1 MCELTAQVTSSLLQ
15 FPEVTIE
22 ALGDDE
28 TAQDVGLYGKIAT
41 GRNGLS
47 WLACGAH
54 LELLNSI
61 TGERLSAYR
70 FCGIGE
76 QPPTILAV
84 KEFCWLKRTGLLI
97 GLKESEGSILCLY
110 DLSVSRVVKAVFLP
124 GKVTGIEPIVNHGG
138 ATASTQRLNQSLRW
152 FFGIVAVVTDTG
164 HVLLIDLCLD
174 DFSCSQSEQEP
185 ADLEVVN
192 GSPAEIPRMRENVM
206 REGRHL
212 CFQLQNPSGIAATA
226 VRYVL
231 RTNHLVVGFANGY
244 VQLWNLKTLKQEY
257 CSQLEGGNVPVYA
270 FTFQEPEN
278 DPRNCCYL
286 WAVQS
291 AQDGEGDV
299 VSLHLLQLAFG
310 DRKCLTSGQILYEG
324 LEYCEERYTQD
335 LTYEVLSSRT
345 RNTNARLLGCQTL
358 EKFRNHA
365 DREESVAEAT
375 SPDTSVSVFSW
386 QVNTYGQRKPSTYL
400 GIFDI
405 NRWYHAQMPDSLRAG
420 EKLGNCPYFALWSL
434 DAVVNMT
441 FPYYLLDVIVHERS
455 LSRGVPPSYPPPEQ
469 FFNPSTY
476 NFDATCLLNT
486 GVVHIT
492 GSGFQKETLNYL
504 KKVGPFL
511 SEAIPDGYS
520 RCLMA
525 GLLSPRL
532 ADVQPSCLSQEEKLE
547 AILSAAVE
555 SSSLGLITGCIKQ
568 WTTEEQ
574 PRSAASLRFVLEWTW
589 KKITRTKEELD
600 NICISLFDGS
610 CHFIDSHTLQSLQH
624 CQMLLSN
631 LTTIVSCF
639 LTEAQELT
647 ERGLVDLMNKRIVGT
662 LLSQYAQIVLW
673 FCRAGLLPEGS
684 DDADL
689 LQLSR
694 PIYNYP
700 VIQNYYTN
708 RRHKLERLS
717 KGKWCSDCLLID
729 GMVSETGDNIEQL
742 WKKDEGGTGKYPPST
757 LHALLD
763 VYLLENVDE
772 TTKHAIAIY
781 LLLDVLSSA
790 PNKNES
796 SIESFPPAFAIPVG
810 LVNLIQGFWLLD
822 HNDHENGLDRILHPA
837 TSRSLS
843 SWQHVRIIQALMCQ
857 GEYRKALRYMQAMK
871 PSMTSSSEVK
881 LHLTVLLFNSSM
893 VEAWHLLRLNANRIN
908 VEDLLRH
915 MYELCQ
921 ENGLMEEL
929 LKLPF
934 TGTEQDCLEKFLKNS
949 GNLQN
954 QEFLLVHHLQR
965 ANYVPALQLNQSLK
979 ASLNDHDP
987 QIRERTAA
995 RNSILEQYGKVL
1007 PTVQRKLA
1015 TERIKPYH
1023 HFATLR
1029 EVKRPKPLSTVARQS
1044 TSGGVTTR
1052 ATFINSVLS
1061 KVNEVWLKN
1070 MQGATLSPFN
1080 SPKCSEQSSVDLVL
1094 KSTEVCDAFV
1104 GTPIKTSSRKISR
1117 LLDSMRQLKS
1127 HTMLKEE
1134 PPRCEQIKTNSS
1146 WMTNSPL
1153 QSRAVRTG
1161 HLGCISKASELKLL
1175 QTPPVVKRA
1184 RAFTASEP
1192 TFASFAPQSILRSNL
1207 RPTPMASPCAS
1218 PSRSS
1223 TPPLRAKETKI
1234 CFVKEKQSIRWTGD
1248 AAADELQLPRLSKR
1262 IPRTPSIESWPSTP
1276 ENLVASELSPDNGVL
1291 FERVEVV
1298 NLSGTDKDASKDD
1311 VDSSGRTED
1320 WSMEEYVDAAESL
1333 DRGDTSKD
1341 REKTVS
1347 VDELIFNKEER
1358 IISCDRTTV
1367 DAVDRDVTSDQD
1379 VDISQSKI
1387 EEVLK
1392 NEKLFHVDNEQH
1404 PFECEEVLEIDKNE
1418 NTSLLVND
1426 ATEFMGSSSEEAV
1439 LPAHNLITSDEGE
1452 TMHPETSE
1460 EQVLSPIPGEKKGLV
1475 QDEDSLL
1482 PSTSDTDLDEEDVPR
1497 TESRNEKNESA
1508 LSGYKE
1514 SDVKMM
1520 DDVAE
1525 CTQNESLAILIPVN
1539 TQFLQNVNDGL
1550 EVDAPVEESCS
1561 TVAIELK
1568 EYEPVVFGTV
1578 LLAGERDIG
1587 FPDQS
1592 NDKAS
1597 EVEGDEVCVT
1607 ECHNMQENMTL
1618 ILKDGNRD
1626 EAVEQLTLTEVKQ
1639 KAALFENRKAVLFES
1654 LETKIS
1660 ESINENPENYA
1671 FESEEN
1677 LCIKHNYFILE
1688 PLEDDHKVADPLPCV
1703 SDPIKVNITHNL
1715 TEVLKGGE
1723 LTDNSTE
1730 VFKAG
1735 ESIDNSTEVLKGGQ
1749 STDNSTEVL
1758 EGRLTDN
1765 SKEVLKEGKP
1775 IDNSKE
1781 VLKEGQATDY
1791 LTEVLKE
1798 GQLTDNSTEVLEG
1811 QPTDNS
1817 TKVLAGQRTD
1827 NLSEVLEGQPT
1838 DNSTEVLEGQPTD
1851 NSTEVLNGGQPNE
1864 EKMSEFIK
1872 SPILVDTGIT
1882 KKRNGLRKRES
1893 MEETDADESEELNRK
1908 VVQSKQIEAV
1918 VMPTRS
1924 LRGKSKVGEI
1934 SSLDNEE
1941 LVLVE
1946 IQKVK
1951 PKIKI
1956 PVTPR
1961 RSTRRTV
1968 TGMDEI
1974 VKNNVEEHKGIPL
1987 DQKTDSL
1994 HTTTTTRS
2002 TRKSNISR
2010 THDAEA
2016 NMPHLVMLPI
2026 LKSTRRSVAIRADTE
2041 LILDS
2046 SMRTP
2051 LHQKAEV
2058 ISISQRS
2065 SRQKRKKLSDVG
2077 ALLDNSLSK
2086 LEINEHIPVVPTPI
2100 RLTRSRAKGAHLV
2113 ALENIAELTSNI
2125 EVTLPVKSDN
2135 TRRRQHVT
2143 NKETIKPVVKD
2154 DIVDDRQEEQ
2164 LTVTFTHK
2172 PTRRKSGKDSELH
2185 PIILAEEDSYAFSPP
2200 LTRSSRK
2207 LKVEKPTLL
2216 DSPVQQPEFLFSTPL
2231 TRSSRRTNK
2240 APLQTVKEKDLD
2252 ILEDDVPKIK
2262 EFRKEE
2268 VEKSKQ
2274 GEKVCTRS
2282 RTTRLRMKK
2291 SPRVTK
2297 KASWS
2302 APPVEIKFLSPLAS
2316 PLDSLS
2322 GKRKEAEDDAGS
2334 VEHKMTLRHKR
2345 KKLIPM
2351 FRKPVTR
2358 RKVNRPL

>member
-22 ALGDDE
+22 ALSDDDS
-28 TAQDVGLYGKIAT
+28 AQDVGLYGKIAT

-76 QPPTILAV
+76 HPPTILAV

-124 GKVTGIEPIVNHGG
+124 GKVVAIEPIVNHGG

-174 DFSCSQSEQEP
+174 NFACSQSEQDP

-212 CFQLQNPSGIAATA
+212 CFQLQSPSGIAATA
-226 VRYVL
+226 IRYVL
-231 RTNHLVVGFANGY
+231 RTNQLVVGFANGY
-244 VQLWNLKTLKQEY
+244 VQLWNLKSLKKEY
-257 CSQLEGGNVPVYA
+257 HSQLEGGNVPVYA

-335 LTYEVLSSRT
+335 LTNEVLSSRM
-345 RNTNARLLGCQTL
+345 RNTNARLLCCQTI

-365 DREESVAEAT
+365 DREESMTEAT

-386 QVNTYGQRKPSTYL
+386 QMNTYGQRKPSTYL

-434 DAVVNMT
+434 DTVVDMT
-441 FPYYLLDVIVHERS
+441 FPYYLLDVSVHERS

-486 GVVHIT
+486 GLVHIT

-504 KKVGPFL
+504 KKAGPFL

-568 WTTEEQ
+568 WTKEEQ

-600 NICISLFDGS
+600 NICIPLFDGS
-610 CHFIDSHTLQSLQH
+610 CHFIDPHTLQSLQH

-662 LLSQYAQIVLW
+662 LLSQYAQVVLW

-684 DDADL
+684 DDTDL

-729 GMVSETGDNIEQL
+729 GMVSETGDHIKQL

-781 LLLDVLSSA
+781 LLLDVLSSV

-822 HNDHENGLDRILHPA
+822 HNDHENALDRILHPA

-857 GEYRKALRYMQAMK
+857 GEYRKALRYIQAMK
-871 PSMTSSSEVK
+871 PSMSSSSEVK
-881 LHLTVLLFNSSM
+881 LHLTVLMFNRSM

-934 TGTEQDCLEKFLKNS
+934 TGTEQECLEKFLKNS

-979 ASLNDHDP
+979 TSLNDHDP
-987 QIRERTAA
+987 RIRERTAA

-1007 PTVQRKLA
+1007 PRIQRKLA
-1015 TERIKPYH
+1015 TERAKPYH
-1023 HFATLR
+1023 YLTTLH
-1029 EVKRPKPLSTVARQS
+1029 EVTRPKPLSTVARRS
-1044 TSGGVTTR
+1044 TSGSVITR

-1070 MQGATLSPFN
+1070 MQGATPSPLN
-1080 SPKCSEQSSVDLVL
+1080 SPRCKELPSVNVTLKTSEVP
-1094 KSTEVCDAFV
+1094 DAFV
-1104 GTPIKTSSRKISR
+1104 GTPINTSSQKISR
-1117 LLDSMRQLKS
+1117 LLDSVRQLKS
-1127 HTMLKEE
+1127 YTTSKAE
-1134 PPRCEQIKTNSS
+1134 PTHVETKSILR
-1146 WMTNSPL
+1146 MTASPL
-1153 QSRAVRTG
+1153 ESCTINTAHFG
-1161 HLGCISKASELKLL
+1161 SISKAAELKLL

-1184 RAFTASEP
+1184 RAFTSSEA
-1192 TFASFAPQSILRSNL
+1192 TFASFTPQSILRPSL
-1207 RPTPMASPCAS
+1207 RPTPLASPCAS

-1223 TPPLRAKETKI
+1223 TPPLRSKETKI
-1234 CFVKEKQSIRWTGD
+1234 SFVKEKPAIRWTNRD
-1248 AAADELQLPRLSKR
+1248 IAADEFELPPSSKR
-1262 IPRTPSIESWPSTP
+1262 IPRTPSIESWPSTTDNQFTNELTP
-1276 ENLVASELSPDNGVL
+1276 ENEVQ
-1291 FERVEVV
+1291 FEHMEMVD
-1298 NLSGTDKDASKDD
+1298 LSGTDKDSIKDHI
-1311 VDSSGRTED
+1311 DSSGRTED
-1320 WSMEEYVDAAESL
+1320 LSMEEYVDAAESL

-1341 REKTVS
+1341 MGKVVF
-1347 VDELIFNKEER
+1347 VDELILNMEER
-1358 IISCDRTTV
+1358 ISSCDPTCVDVMDQRTTSHQGAEV
-1367 DAVDRDVTSDQD
+1367 
-1379 VDISQSKI
+1379 SQPET
-1387 EEVLK
+1387 EEVSDS
-1392 NEKLFHVDNEQH
+1392 EKLFNADNEQT
-1404 PFECEEVLEIDKNE
+1404 FEDINKNG
-1418 NTSLLVND
+1418 SPSPCSSND
-1426 ATEFMGSSSEEAV
+1426 AAV
-1439 LPAHNLITSDEGE
+1439 LLTHNLISSDEGE
-1452 TMHPETSE
+1452 TLHPEKTE
-1460 EQVLSPIPGEKKGLV
+1460 EQLLSQVPEEKEGLV
-1475 QDEDSLL
+1475 ENEDNLHPSSTDSDSLIVIGDEDI
-1482 PSTSDTDLDEEDVPR
+1482 PR
-1497 TESRNEKNESA
+1497 TESRNEENESA
-1508 LSGYKE
+1508 LPGTEKN
-1514 SDVKMM
+1514 DDKMM

-1525 CTQNESLAILIPVN
+1525 CTQDGSLSVLIPVN
-1539 TQFLQNVNDGL
+1539 THLLQDVNDRF
-1550 EVDAPVEESCS
+1550 EVEGPVEVSHS
-1561 TVAIELK
+1561 TVSKELK
-1568 EYEPVVFGTV
+1568 QHEGPDLDY
-1578 LLAGERDIG
+1578 
-1587 FPDQS
+1587 PDQS
-1592 NDKAS
+1592 SDKVNVVSDAEGV
-1597 EVEGDEVCVT
+1597 EVKVT
-1607 ECHNMQENMTL
+1607 PCPNIQENFTL
-1618 ILKDGNRD
+1618 ILEDDDGD
-1626 EAVEQLTLTEVKQ
+1626 VAVDQLLPSEMNQKPALVETES
-1639 KAALFENRKAVLFES
+1639 ES
-1654 LETKIS
+1654 LQAKLG
-1660 ESINENPENYA
+1660 ESIKDIPENNA
-1671 FESEEN
+1671 FESEE
-1677 LCIKHNYFILE
+1677 LPCTKHNSFVLE
-1688 PLEDDHKVADPLPCV
+1688 PLENKPEVAELLPSVPDTV
-1703 SDPIKVNITHNL
+1703 SVDV
-1715 TEVLKGGE
+1715 
-1723 LTDNSTE
+1723 
-1730 VFKAG
+1730 
-1735 ESIDNSTEVLKGGQ
+1735 IDNSACVIKGEDQ
-1749 STDNSTEVL
+1749 STTTS
-1758 EGRLTDN
+1758 
-1765 SKEVLKEGKP
+1765 
-1775 IDNSKE
+1775 
-1781 VLKEGQATDY
+1781 
-1791 LTEVLKE
+1791 TEVLKE
-1798 GQLTDNSTEVLEG
+1798 GHSATNSTEILKEG
-1811 QPTDNS
+1811 HSAT
-1817 TKVLAGQRTD
+1817 
-1827 NLSEVLEGQPT
+1827 
-1838 DNSTEVLEGQPTD
+1838 NSTEIFTEGHLVT
-1851 NSTEVLNGGQPNE
+1851 NSTEILKEDWSQE
-1864 EKMSEFIK
+1864 EKLPELIK
-1872 SPILVDTGIT
+1872 SPVQVESEIT
-1882 KKRNGLRKRES
+1882 KETSVQKEVKETKPDRSEVSRKA
-1893 MEETDADESEELNRK
+1893 TQQ
-1908 VVQSKQIEAV
+1908 VEAV
-1918 VMPTRS
+1918 ATPTRS
-1924 LRGKSKVGEI
+1924 LRSRSSKVGEI
-1934 SSLDNEE
+1934 STRDKGE
-1941 LVLVE
+1941 LE
-1946 IQKVK
+1946 SNVK
-1951 PKIKI
+1951 CKTEMPA
-1956 PVTPR
+1956 TPR
-1961 RSTRRTV
+1961 RRTRRTVIGIDEIVETNLGELKGMQVDRETGSLHTTPRSTRKTNTRRACDTKANLPDSNVTRSETVPVLRSTRRSIAV
-1968 TGMDEI
+1968 R
-1974 VKNNVEEHKGIPL
+1974 P
-1987 DQKTDSL
+1987 
-1994 HTTTTTRS
+1994 
-2002 TRKSNISR
+2002 
-2010 THDAEA
+2010 
-2016 NMPHLVMLPI
+2016 
-2026 LKSTRRSVAIRADTE
+2026 DTE
-2041 LILDS
+2041 QALDS
-2046 SMRTP
+2046 TLKTP
-2051 LHQKAEV
+2051 LNQHVEV
-2058 ISISQRS
+2058 TSVSQRA
-2065 SRQKRKKLSDVG
+2065 SRQKRNKLSEVS
-2077 ALLDNSLSK
+2077 ALLNNPLSV
-2086 LEINEHIPVVPTPI
+2086 LEITEHVPVVPTPS

-2113 ALENIAELTSNI
+2113 ALENIAELTSNVKI
-2125 EVTLPVKSDN
+2125 TLPVKSQT
-2135 TRRRQHVT
+2135 TRKQPVRS
-2143 NKETIKPVVKD
+2143 KETPKPVVKT
-2154 DIVDDRQEEQ
+2154 DIVNDRQEEQ
-2164 LTVTFTHK
+2164 LTVTVTHK
-2172 PTRRKSGKDSELH
+2172 PTRRKSGKDSETHEL
-2185 PIILAEEDSYAFSPP
+2185 ILAEEDSFA
-2200 LTRSSRK
+2200 
-2207 LKVEKPTLL
+2207 
-2216 DSPVQQPEFLFSTPL
+2216 FSTPL
-2231 TRSSRRTNK
+2231 TRSSKKSKVEKTTVQDSSVQPPEFLFSTPITRSRKPNK
-2240 APLQTVKEKDLD
+2240 APLQIVKEQDLD
-2252 ILEDDVPKIK
+2252 ILKNDTPKI
-2262 EFRKEE
+2262 EEVRKEE
-2268 VEKSKQ
+2268 GKEEEEKM
-2274 GEKVCTRS
+2274 CTRS
-2282 RTTRLRMKK
+2282 RTTRLRTKK
-2291 SPRVTK
+2291 SSGETK

-2302 APPVEIKFLSPLAS
+2302 APPVEIEFLSPLAS

-2322 GKRKEAEDDAGS
+2322 SKRREAEDDAGS

-2345 KKLIPM
+2345 KKLIPV
-2351 FRKPVTR
+2351 FQKPVTR
-2358 RKVNRPL
+2358 RKVNRHK

>member
-22 ALGDDE
+22 ALSDDDS
-28 TAQDVGLYGKIAT
+28 AQDVGLYGKIAT

-76 QPPTILAV
+76 HPPTILAV

-124 GKVTGIEPIVNHGG
+124 GKVVAIEPIVNHGG

-174 DFSCSQSEQEP
+174 NFACSQSEQDP

-212 CFQLQNPSGIAATA
+212 CFQLQSPSGIAATA
-226 VRYVL
+226 IRYVL
-231 RTNHLVVGFANGY
+231 RTNQLVVGFANGY
-244 VQLWNLKTLKQEY
+244 VQLWNLKSLKKEY
-257 CSQLEGGNVPVYA
+257 HSQLEGGNVPVYA

-335 LTYEVLSSRT
+335 LTNEVLSSRM
-345 RNTNARLLGCQTL
+345 RNTNARLLCCQTI

-365 DREESVAEAT
+365 DREESMTEAT

-386 QVNTYGQRKPSTYL
+386 QMNTYGQRKPSTYL

-434 DAVVNMT
+434 DTVVDMT
-441 FPYYLLDVIVHERS
+441 FPYYLLDVSVHERS

-486 GVVHIT
+486 GLVHIT

-504 KKVGPFL
+504 KKAGPFL
-511 SEAIPDGYS
+511 SEAVPDGYS

-568 WTTEEQ
+568 WTKEEQ

-600 NICISLFDGS
+600 NICIPLFDGS
-610 CHFIDSHTLQSLQH
+610 CHFIDPHTLQSLQH

-662 LLSQYAQIVLW
+662 LLSQYAQVVLW
-673 FCRAGLLPEGS
+673 FCRAGLLPESS
-684 DDADL
+684 DDTDL

-700 VIQNYYTN
+700 VIQNYYIS

-729 GMVSETGDNIEQL
+729 GMVSETGDHIEQL

-781 LLLDVLSSA
+781 LLLDVLSSV

-822 HNDHENGLDRILHPA
+822 HNDHENALDRILHPA

-857 GEYRKALRYMQAMK
+857 GEYRKALRYIQAMK
-871 PSMTSSSEVK
+871 PSMSSSSEVK
-881 LHLTVLLFNSSM
+881 LHLTVLMFNRSM

-934 TGTEQDCLEKFLKNS
+934 TGTEQECLEKFLKNS

-965 ANYVPALQLNQSLK
+965 ANYVPALQLNQCLK
-979 ASLNDHDP
+979 TSLNDHDP
-987 QIRERTAA
+987 RIRERTAA

-1007 PTVQRKLA
+1007 PRVQRKLA
-1015 TERIKPYH
+1015 IERAKPYH
-1023 HFATLR
+1023 YLTTLH
-1029 EVKRPKPLSTVARQS
+1029 EVTRPKPLSTVARRS
-1044 TSGGVTTR
+1044 TSGSVITR

-1070 MQGATLSPFN
+1070 MQGATPSPLN
-1080 SPKCSEQSSVDLVL
+1080 SPRCKELPSVNMTLKTSEVP
-1094 KSTEVCDAFV
+1094 DAFV
-1104 GTPIKTSSRKISR
+1104 GTPINTSSQKISR
-1117 LLDSMRQLKS
+1117 LLDSVRQLKS
-1127 HTMLKEE
+1127 HTTSKAE
-1134 PPRCEQIKTNSS
+1134 PTHVETRSNLR
-1146 WMTNSPL
+1146 MTASPL
-1153 QSRAVRTG
+1153 ESCTINTAHFG
-1161 HLGCISKASELKLL
+1161 GISKTAELKLL

-1184 RAFTASEP
+1184 RAFTSSEA
-1192 TFASFAPQSILRSNL
+1192 TFASFTPQSILRPSL
-1207 RPTPMASPCAS
+1207 RPTPLASPCAS

-1223 TPPLRAKETKI
+1223 TPPLRSKETKI
-1234 CFVKEKQSIRWTGD
+1234 SFVKEKPTIRWTNRD
-1248 AAADELQLPRLSKR
+1248 VAAGEFELPPSSKR
-1262 IPRTPSIESWPSTP
+1262 IPRTPSIESWPSTTDNQFTSELTP
-1276 ENLVASELSPDNGVL
+1276 ENEVQ
-1291 FERVEVV
+1291 FEHMEMVD
-1298 NLSGTDKDASKDD
+1298 LSGTDKDSIKDHI
-1311 VDSSGRTED
+1311 DSSGRTED
-1320 WSMEEYVDAAESL
+1320 LSMEEYVDAAESL

-1341 REKTVS
+1341 MGKVVF
-1347 VDELIFNKEER
+1347 VDELILNMEER
-1358 IISCDRTTV
+1358 ISSCDPTCVDVMDKRTTSHQGAEV
-1367 DAVDRDVTSDQD
+1367 
-1379 VDISQSKI
+1379 SQPET
-1387 EEVLK
+1387 EEVSD
-1392 NEKLFHVDNEQH
+1392 NEKLFNADNEQT
-1404 PFECEEVLEIDKNE
+1404 FEDINKNG
-1418 NTSLLVND
+1418 SPSPCSSND
-1426 ATEFMGSSSEEAV
+1426 VAV
-1439 LPAHNLITSDEGE
+1439 LLTHNLISSDEGE
-1452 TMHPETSE
+1452 TLHPEKPE
-1460 EQVLSPIPGEKKGLV
+1460 EQLLSQVPEEKEGLV
-1475 QDEDSLL
+1475 ENEDNLHPSSTDSDSLIVI
-1482 PSTSDTDLDEEDVPR
+1482 DDENIPR
-1497 TESRNEKNESA
+1497 TEPRNEENESA
-1508 LSGYKE
+1508 LPGTEKN
-1514 SDVKMM
+1514 DDKMM

-1525 CTQNESLAILIPVN
+1525 CTQDGSLSVLIPVN
-1539 TQFLQNVNDGL
+1539 THLLQDVNDGF
-1550 EVDAPVEESCS
+1550 EVEGPVEVSHS
-1561 TVAIELK
+1561 TVSIELK
-1568 EYEPVVFGTV
+1568 QHEGPDLDY
-1578 LLAGERDIG
+1578 
-1587 FPDQS
+1587 PDQS
-1592 NDKAS
+1592 SDKANVVS
-1597 EVEGDEVCVT
+1597 DAEGVEVKVT
-1607 ECHNMQENMTL
+1607 PCPNIQENFTL
-1618 ILKDGNRD
+1618 ILEDDDDGD
-1626 EAVEQLTLTEVKQ
+1626 VAVEQLLPSEMNQKPALVETE
-1639 KAALFENRKAVLFES
+1639 
-1654 LETKIS
+1654 S
-1660 ESINENPENYA
+1660 ESSQTKLGESIKDIPENNA
-1671 FESEEN
+1671 FESEE
-1677 LCIKHNYFILE
+1677 LPCTKHNSFVLE
-1688 PLEDDHKVADPLPCV
+1688 PLENKPKVAEPLPCV
-1703 SDPIKVNITHNL
+1703 PDTVSVDVIDNSACVIKGEDQSTTTS
-1715 TEVLKGGE
+1715 TEILKEGHSA
-1723 LTDNSTE
+1723 TNSTE
-1730 VFKAG
+1730 VFTEGHLATNSTEILKEGHSATNSTEIFTEG
-1735 ESIDNSTEVLKGGQ
+1735 HLATNSTEILKEGNSATNSTEVFTEGHLA
-1749 STDNSTEVL
+1749 TNSTEI
-1758 EGRLTDN
+1758 
-1765 SKEVLKEGKP
+1765 LKEGHSAT
-1775 IDNSKE
+1775 NSTEIFTEGHLATNSTEILKGHSATNSTE
-1781 VLKEGQATDY
+1781 IFTEGHLVNNSTEILKEGHLAT
-1791 LTEVLKE
+1791 
-1798 GQLTDNSTEVLEG
+1798 NSTEIFTEG
-1811 QPTDNS
+1811 HLVT
-1817 TKVLAGQRTD
+1817 
-1827 NLSEVLEGQPT
+1827 
-1838 DNSTEVLEGQPTD
+1838 NSTEILKEDQ
-1851 NSTEVLNGGQPNE
+1851 SQE
-1864 EKMSEFIK
+1864 EKLPELIK
-1872 SPILVDTGIT
+1872 SPVQVESEIT
-1882 KKRNGLRKRES
+1882 KETSVQKEVKETKPDRSKVSRKA
-1893 MEETDADESEELNRK
+1893 TQQ
-1908 VVQSKQIEAV
+1908 VEAV
-1918 VMPTRS
+1918 ATPTRS
-1924 LRGKSKVGEI
+1924 LRSRSSKVGEI
-1934 SSLDNEE
+1934 STLDKGE
-1941 LVLVE
+1941 LE
-1946 IQKVK
+1946 SNVK
-1951 PKIKI
+1951 HKMEMPA
-1956 PVTPR
+1956 TPR
-1961 RSTRRTV
+1961 RRTRRTVVGIDEIVETNLGELKDMQVDRETGSLHTTPRSTRKTNTRRACDTKANLPDSNVTHSETVPVLRSTRRSIAV
-1968 TGMDEI
+1968 R
-1974 VKNNVEEHKGIPL
+1974 P
-1987 DQKTDSL
+1987 
-1994 HTTTTTRS
+1994 
-2002 TRKSNISR
+2002 
-2010 THDAEA
+2010 
-2016 NMPHLVMLPI
+2016 
-2026 LKSTRRSVAIRADTE
+2026 DTE
-2041 LILDS
+2041 QALDS
-2046 SMRTP
+2046 TLKTP
-2051 LHQKAEV
+2051 LNQHVEV
-2058 ISISQRS
+2058 TSVSQRA
-2065 SRQKRKKLSDVG
+2065 SRQKRNKLSEVS
-2077 ALLDNSLSK
+2077 ALLNNPLSV
-2086 LEINEHIPVVPTPI
+2086 LEITEHVPVVPTPS

-2113 ALENIAELTSNI
+2113 ALENIAELTSNVKI
-2125 EVTLPVKSDN
+2125 TLPVKSQT
-2135 TRRRQHVT
+2135 TRKQPVRS
-2143 NKETIKPVVKD
+2143 KETPKPVVKT
-2154 DIVDDRQEEQ
+2154 DIVNDRQEEQ
-2164 LTVTFTHK
+2164 LTVTVTHK
-2172 PTRRKSGKDSELH
+2172 PTRRKSGKDSETHEL
-2185 PIILAEEDSYAFSPP
+2185 ILAEEDSFA
-2200 LTRSSRK
+2200 
-2207 LKVEKPTLL
+2207 
-2216 DSPVQQPEFLFSTPL
+2216 FSTPL
-2231 TRSSRRTNK
+2231 TRSSKKSKVEKTTVQDSSVQPPEFLFSTPITRSRKPSK
-2240 APLQTVKEKDLD
+2240 APLQIVKEQDLD
-2252 ILEDDVPKIK
+2252 ILKNDTPKI
-2262 EFRKEE
+2262 EEVRKEE
-2268 VEKSKQ
+2268 GKEEEEKM
-2274 GEKVCTRS
+2274 CTRS
-2282 RTTRLRMKK
+2282 RTTRLRTKK
-2291 SPRVTK
+2291 SSGETK

-2302 APPVEIKFLSPLAS
+2302 APPVEIEFLSPLAS

-2322 GKRKEAEDDAGS
+2322 SKRREAEDDAGS

-2345 KKLIPM
+2345 KKLIPV
-2351 FRKPVTR
+2351 FQKPVTR
-2358 RKVNRPL
+2358 RKVNRHK

>member
-54 LELLNSI
+54 LELLSSV

-76 QPPTILAV
+76 HAPTILAV

-185 ADLEVVN
+185 ADLEVIN

-212 CFQLQNPSGIAATA
+212 CFQLQSPSGITATA
-226 VRYVL
+226 VRHVL

-375 SPDTSVSVFSW
+375 SPDTSVAVFSW

-486 GVVHIT
+486 GLVHIT

-568 WTTEEQ
+568 WTAEEQ

-600 NICISLFDGS
+600 NICIPLFDGS
-610 CHFIDSHTLQSLQH
+610 CHFVDSHTLQSLQH

-639 LTEAQELT
+639 LTEAQEMT

-857 GEYRKALRYMQAMK
+857 GEYRKALRYMQAIK

-929 LKLPF
+929 FKLPF

-965 ANYVPALQLNQSLK
+965 ANYVPALQLHQSLK
-979 ASLNDHDP
+979 MSLNDQDP

-1029 EVKRPKPLSTVARQS
+1029 EVTRPKPLSTVARQA

-1080 SPKCSEQSSVDLVL
+1080 SPKCSEQSSVNLVL

-1104 GTPIKTSSRKISR
+1104 GTPINTSSRKLSR

-1127 HTMLKEE
+1127 HTVLKED

-1146 WMTNSPL
+1146 WMTTSPL
-1153 QSRAVRTG
+1153 QSSAVKTSQ
-1161 HLGCISKASELKLL
+1161 LGYISKASELKLL

-1192 TFASFAPQSILRSNL
+1192 TFASFAPQSILRSSL
-1207 RPTPMASPCAS
+1207 RPTPIASPCAS

-1248 AAADELQLPRLSKR
+1248 AAADELQLPHLSKR
-1262 IPRTPSIESWPSTP
+1262 IPCTPSIESWPSTP
-1276 ENLVASELSPDNGVL
+1276 DNLVASEQTPDNEVL

-1298 NLSGTDKDASKDD
+1298 NLSGTDKDASKYD

-1341 REKTVS
+1341 RGKTVS

-1358 IISCDRTTV
+1358 IISCDHNTV
-1367 DAVDRDVTSDQD
+1367 NAVDRDVTSDQD
-1379 VDISQSKI
+1379 VDISQPKN
-1387 EEVLK
+1387 EEVLE
-1392 NEKLFHVDNEQH
+1392 NEKLFNVDNEH
-1404 PFECEEVLEIDKNE
+1404 PFECEVLEIDKNE
-1418 NTSLLVND
+1418 NTSPLVND

-1439 LPAHNLITSDEGE
+1439 LPAHNLISSDKGE

-1460 EQVLSPIPGEKKGLV
+1460 EQLLSQIPGEKKGLV
-1475 QDEDSLL
+1475 QNPVSLH
-1482 PSTSDTDLDEEDVPR
+1482 PSASDMDLGDVVPR

-1520 DDVAE
+1520 GDVAE
-1525 CTQNESLAILIPVN
+1525 CAQNESLAILIPVK
-1539 TQFLQNVNDGL
+1539 TQFLQNVNDGFD
-1550 EVDAPVEESCS
+1550 VDAPVEESCS
-1561 TVAIELK
+1561 SVAIELK
-1568 EYEPVVFGTV
+1568 QHEPVVFGAV
-1578 LLAGERDIG
+1578 LHAGEHFIG

-1592 NDKAS
+1592 DDKTS
-1597 EVEGDEVCVT
+1597 EVEGDEVRVT
-1607 ECHNMQENMTL
+1607 ECHNMQENITL
-1618 ILKDGNRD
+1618 ILKDGDRD
-1626 EAVEQLTLTEVKQ
+1626 AVEQLTSTEVKQ

-1660 ESINENPENYA
+1660 ESIKENPENYA
-1671 FESEEN
+1671 FESEEH
-1677 LCIKHNYFILE
+1677 LCIKHNSFILE
-1688 PLEDDHKVADPLPCV
+1688 PLEDDHKVADPLPGV
-1703 SDPIKVNITHNL
+1703 PDPIKVNITHNS
-1715 TEVLKGGE
+1715 TEVLKGDELTDNSPEVPKGGE

-1749 STDNSTEVL
+1749 PTDNSTEVL
-1758 EGRLTDN
+1758 EGGQWTDN
-1765 SKEVLKEGKP
+1765 SKEVLKEGQP

-1781 VLKEGQATDY
+1781 ALKEGQATDN
-1791 LTEVLKE
+1791 LNEVLKE
-1798 GQLTDNSTEVLEG
+1798 GQLTDNSTEVLED
-1811 QPTDNS
+1811 QP
-1817 TKVLAGQRTD
+1817 R
-1827 NLSEVLEGQPT
+1827 
-1838 DNSTEVLEGQPTD
+1838 DNSTEVLK
-1851 NSTEVLNGGQPNE
+1851 GGQPNV
-1864 EKMSEFIK
+1864 EKSEFIK

-1882 KKRNGLRKRES
+1882 KERNGLHKGES
-1893 MEETDADESEELNRK
+1893 MKETNADDSEELNRK
-1908 VVQSKQIEAV
+1908 VVQSKQMEAV

-1951 PKIKI
+1951 PKMKM
-1956 PVTPR
+1956 PATPR

-1974 VKNNVEEHKGIPL
+1974 VEEHKGIPL
-1987 DQKTDSL
+1987 DQKPDSL

-2010 THDAEA
+2010 TRDAED
-2016 NMPHLVMLPI
+2016 NMPHIEMLPI
-2026 LKSTRRSVAIRADTE
+2026 LRSTRRSVAIRADTE
-2041 LILDS
+2041 LILNS

-2058 ISISQRS
+2058 TSISQRS
-2065 SRQKRKKLSDVG
+2065 SRQKRKTLSEVG
-2077 ALLDNSLSK
+2077 ALLDNSLSV
-2086 LEINEHIPVVPTPI
+2086 LEINEHIPVVPTPS
-2100 RLTRSRAKGAHLV
+2100 RLTRSRAKGTHLV
-2113 ALENIAELTSNI
+2113 ALENIAELTSNV

-2135 TRRRQHVT
+2135 TRRRRPVT
-2143 NKETIKPVVKD
+2143 SKETTKSVVKD

-2172 PTRRKSGKDSELH
+2172 PTRRKSGKDTEPH
-2185 PIILAEEDSYAFSPP
+2185 AIILAEEDSYAFSPP
-2200 LTRSSRK
+2200 VTRSSRK

-2216 DSPVQQPEFLFSTPL
+2216 DSSVQQPEFLFSTPL
-2231 TRSSRRTNK
+2231 TKSRRRTSK

-2252 ILEDDVPKIK
+2252 ILEDDIPKIK
-2262 EFRKEE
+2262 ELRKEE
-2268 VEKSKQ
+2268 VEKSKR
-2274 GEKVCTRS
+2274 GEKVCTRG
-2282 RTTRLRMKK
+2282 RATRLRMRK

-2302 APPVEIKFLSPLAS
+2302 APSVEIEFLSPLAS

-2351 FRKPVTR
+2351 LRKPVTR

>member
-28 TAQDVGLYGKIAT
+28 SAQDVGLYGKIAT
-41 GRNGLS
+41 GRNGLA

-76 QPPTILAV
+76 HPPTILAV

-124 GKVTGIEPIVNHGG
+124 GKVSAIEPIVNHGG

-212 CFQLQNPSGIAATA
+212 CFQLQSPSGIAATA
-226 VRYVL
+226 MRYVL
-231 RTNHLVVGFANGY
+231 RTNQLVVGFANGY
-244 VQLWNLKTLKQEY
+244 VQLWNLKTLKKEY
-257 CSQLEGGNVPVYA
+257 YSQLEGGNVPVYA

-345 RNTNARLLGCQTL
+345 RNTNARLLGCQTI

-365 DREESVAEAT
+365 DREESMTEAT

-386 QVNTYGQRKPSTYL
+386 QMNTYGQRKPSTYL

-441 FPYYLLDVIVHERS
+441 FPYYLLDVLVHERS

-486 GVVHIT
+486 GLVHIT

-504 KKVGPFL
+504 KKAGPFL

-574 PRSAASLRFVLEWTW
+574 PRSSASLRFVLEWTW

-600 NICISLFDGS
+600 NTCIPLFDGS
-610 CHFIDSHTLQSLQH
+610 CHFIDPHTLQSLQH

-662 LLSQYAQIVLW
+662 LLSQYAQVVLW

-694 PIYNYP
+694 PLYNYP

-729 GMVSETGDNIEQL
+729 GMVSETGDHIEQL

-781 LLLDVLSSA
+781 LLLDILSSV

-843 SWQHVRIIQALMCQ
+843 PWQHVRIIQALMCQ

-871 PSMTSSSEVK
+871 PSMSSSSEVK
-881 LHLTVLLFNSSM
+881 LHLTVLLFNRSM

-934 TGTEQDCLEKFLKNS
+934 TGTEQECLEKFLKNS

-965 ANYVPALQLNQSLK
+965 ANYIPALQLNQSLK
-979 ASLNDHDP
+979 TSLNDHDP

-1007 PTVQRKLA
+1007 PRVQRKLA
-1015 TERIKPYH
+1015 TERVKPYH
-1023 HFATLR
+1023 HLTILR
-1029 EVKRPKPLSTVARQS
+1029 EVTRPKPLSTVAKRS
-1044 TSGGVTTR
+1044 TSGSVMTR

-1070 MQGATLSPFN
+1070 MQGATPSPLN
-1080 SPKCSEQSSVDLVL
+1080 SPRCSDLPSVNLAL
-1094 KSTEVCDAFV
+1094 KSTEVSDAFV
-1104 GTPIKTSSRKISR
+1104 GTPINTSSRRRSR
-1117 LLDSMRQLKS
+1117 LLDSVRQLKS
-1127 HTMLKEE
+1127 HTTLKAE
-1134 PPRCEQIKTNSS
+1134 PTCMQAKGNSS
-1146 WMTNSPL
+1146 WMTTSPL
-1153 QSRAVRTG
+1153 QSYTVNTG
-1161 HLGCISKASELKLL
+1161 YLGGISKASELKLL

-1184 RAFTASEP
+1184 RAFTSSET
-1192 TFASFAPQSILRSNL
+1192 TFANFTPQSILRSNL
-1207 RPTPMASPCAS
+1207 RPTPLASPCAS

-1223 TPPLRAKETKI
+1223 TPPLRTKETKI
-1234 CFVKEKQSIRWTGD
+1234 SFVKEKPTIRWTNGD
-1248 AAADELQLPRLSKR
+1248 AAEDELQLPPSSKR
-1262 IPRTPSIESWPSTP
+1262 IPRTPSIESWPSTTD
-1276 ENLVASELSPDNGVL
+1276 NQFTSELTPDN
-1291 FERVEVV
+1291 EVV
-1298 NLSGTDKDASKDD
+1298 SEQVEMVDLSGADKDAIKDD
-1311 VDSSGRTED
+1311 IDSSGRTED

-1341 REKTVS
+1341 MGEKVS
-1347 VDELIFNKEER
+1347 ADELILNKEER
-1358 IISCDRTTV
+1358 ILSFDPTCVDGVDVMDR
-1367 DAVDRDVTSDQD
+1367 RITSDQE
-1379 VDISQSKI
+1379 VEISQPEN
-1387 EEVLK
+1387 EEVSE
-1392 NEKLFHVDNEQH
+1392 NEKLFNADNEQT
-1404 PFECEEVLEIDKNE
+1404 FECEEVLDIDQNE
-1418 NTSLLVND
+1418 SASPSINVTT
-1426 ATEFMGSSSEEAV
+1426 AFICSSNEEAV
-1439 LPAHNLITSDEGE
+1439 LLTHNLVSSDEGE
-1452 TMHPETSE
+1452 PLHPEKAE
-1460 EQVLSPIPGEKKGLV
+1460 EQLPPQVPEEKGGLL
-1475 QDEDSLL
+1475 QSEDILH
-1482 PSTSDTDLDEEDVPR
+1482 PPTTDTDPLIVVDTEDIPR
-1497 TESRNEKNESA
+1497 TESRNEENKLA
-1508 LSGYKE
+1508 LSGYE
-1514 SDVKMM
+1514 ERDVKMM
-1520 DDVAE
+1520 DDAAE
-1525 CTQNESLAILIPVN
+1525 CTQDESLAVLIPIDN
-1539 TQFLQNVNDGL
+1539 QLLQNVND
-1550 EVDAPVEESCS
+1550 EVDGPDEVSCS
-1561 TVAIELK
+1561 TASIELK
-1568 EYEPVVFGTV
+1568 QHEPVVFEA
-1578 LLAGERDIG
+1578 LIHAEECDLDL
-1587 FPDQS
+1587 PDQS
-1592 NDKAS
+1592 NDKAKVAS
-1597 EVEGDEVCVT
+1597 DAEGDEVRVT
-1607 ECHNMQENMTL
+1607 ECHNIQENITL
-1618 ILKDGNRD
+1618 ILEDGD
-1626 EAVEQLTLTEVKQ
+1626 EAVEQEMNQ
-1639 KAALFENRKAVLFES
+1639 KPALVENEEAILFES
-1654 LETKIS
+1654 LETKINESIKDIS
-1660 ESINENPENYA
+1660 ESNALENEELIYT
-1671 FESEEN
+1671 
-1677 LCIKHNYFILE
+1677 KHDSSVLE
-1688 PLEDDHKVADPLPCV
+1688 PLEDEHKVAHPLPCV
-1703 SDPIKVNITHNL
+1703 PDAISV
-1715 TEVLKGGE
+1715 
-1723 LTDNSTE
+1723 SM
-1730 VFKAG
+1730 
-1735 ESIDNSTEVLKGGQ
+1735 EVLKGGQ
-1749 STDNSTEVL
+1749 STNSMELLKEDQST
-1758 EGRLTDN
+1758 TN
-1765 SKEVLKEGKP
+1765 SAVVLK
-1775 IDNSKE
+1775 DSQLATNSME
-1781 VLKEGQATDY
+1781 VFKEGQPNV
-1791 LTEVLKE
+1791 EK
-1798 GQLTDNSTEVLEG
+1798 
-1811 QPTDNS
+1811 
-1817 TKVLAGQRTD
+1817 
-1827 NLSEVLEGQPT
+1827 LSEL
-1838 DNSTEVLEGQPTD
+1838 
-1851 NSTEVLNGGQPNE
+1851 
-1864 EKMSEFIK
+1864 IK
-1872 SPILVDTGIT
+1872 LPVQVDTETT
-1882 KKRNGLRKRES
+1882 KERSGVHNEIK
-1893 MEETDADESEELNRK
+1893 ETKPDDSEEGSRK
-1908 VVQSKQIEAV
+1908 AVQTKQMEAV
-1918 VMPTRS
+1918 ATPTMSSRVKS
-1924 LRGKSKVGEI
+1924 SKVGEI
-1934 SSLDNEE
+1934 SSLDKEE

-1946 IQKVK
+1946 IQEVK
-1951 PKIKI
+1951 PKMEI
-1956 PVTPR
+1956 PATPR
-1961 RSTRRTV
+1961 RSTRRAV
-1968 TGMDEI
+1968 TGIDAI
-1974 VKNNVEEHKGIPL
+1974 VKNNLGEPKGIPI

-1994 HTTTTTRS
+1994 HPTTRS
-2002 TRKSNISR
+2002 TRKTNTRR
-2010 THDAEA
+2010 THNTETGLLDSDRMHSET
-2016 NMPHLVMLPI
+2016 LPV
-2026 LKSTRRSVAIRADTE
+2026 LRSTRRSVAVRTDTE
-2041 LILDS
+2041 HILDS
-2046 SMRTP
+2046 SLKTP
-2051 LHQKAEV
+2051 LNQQVDVTAV
-2058 ISISQRS
+2058 SQRS
-2065 SRQKRKKLSDVG
+2065 CRQKRKKLSEVG
-2077 ALLDNSLSK
+2077 ALLDNPLSV
-2086 LEINEHIPVVPTPI
+2086 LELNEHVPVVPTPS

-2113 ALENIAELTSNI
+2113 ALENIAELTSNVEI
-2125 EVTLPVKSDN
+2125 TLPVKSQT
-2135 TRRRQHVT
+2135 TRRGQPVT
-2143 NKETIKPVVKD
+2143 SKETPKPVVKD

-2172 PTRRKSGKDSELH
+2172 PTRRKPGKDSETRAL
-2185 PIILAEEDSYAFSPP
+2185 ILAEEDSYAFSPP
-2200 LTRSSRK
+2200 ITRSSRK
-2207 LKVEKPTLL
+2207 SKVEKTTLQ
-2216 DSPVQQPEFLFSTPL
+2216 DSSVQQPEFLFSTPL
-2231 TRSSRRTNK
+2231 TRSRRRTSK
-2240 APLQTVKEKDLD
+2240 APLQIVKEQGLD
-2252 ILEDDVPKIK
+2252 ILNDDIPKL
-2262 EFRKEE
+2262 KEE
-2268 VEKSKQ
+2268 EEKSKQ
-2274 GEKVCTRS
+2274 EEKICTRS
-2282 RTTRLRMKK
+2282 RTTRLRVKK
-2291 SPRVTK
+2291 SPRLTK

-2302 APPVEIKFLSPLAS
+2302 VPPVEIEFLSPLAS

-2322 GKRKEAEDDAGS
+2322 SKRREAEDDAGS

-2345 KKLIPM
+2345 KKLIPV
-2351 FRKPVTR
+2351 FRKPVTC
-2358 RKVNRPL
+2358 RKVNRHK